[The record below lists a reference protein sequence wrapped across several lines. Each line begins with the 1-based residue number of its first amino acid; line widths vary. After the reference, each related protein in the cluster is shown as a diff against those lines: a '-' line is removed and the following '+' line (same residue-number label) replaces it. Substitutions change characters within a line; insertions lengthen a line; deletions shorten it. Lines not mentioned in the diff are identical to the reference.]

1 MTRHLLS
8 TSLLVGLL
16 AGSALAQTPPPPGH
30 LRVQLEA
37 TVESDDDAVFR
48 WTLDPA
54 EEATCTLD
62 ADGDGIFE
70 HSVEDC
76 DANRSLRHSY
86 DEEGTYHAILVART
100 HDGRSGQATVTVTI
114 D

>member
-8 TSLLVGLL
+8 ASLIAALF
-16 AGSALAQTPPPPGH
+16 AGPALAQTPPPPGQ
-30 LRVQLEA
+30 LRVDLEA

>member
-48 WTLDPA
+48 WTLDPMAYRVDISSFEGWDA
-54 EEATCTLD
+54 ESLSEVL
-62 ADGDGIFE
+62 GDE
-70 HSVEDC
+70 SE
-76 DANRSLRHSY
+76 
-86 DEEGTYHAILVART
+86 
-100 HDGRSGQATVTVTI
+100 
-114 D
+114 